1 MTAHSHSRST
11 LRLVGETVA
20 VSFPP
25 FDPNSGVIRVK
36 AVQLLLQC
44 GSGCN
49 GRSFQRGTLST
60 PPCSE
65 RASVRLMGM

>member
-60 PPCSE
+60 PPP
-65 RASVRLMGM
+65 AKGLLFA